1 MKTLMILIMIAGSG
15 QAFAFDK
22 EDTRID
28 LHEALLASNKDY
40 NDHKK
45 QSLDQENGRIDS
57 WAERTI
63 KSVVITNDIQVEDRN
78 FQVNDQN
85 L

>member
-1 MKTLMILIMIAGSG
+1 MKTLMILLMIAGSS

-28 LHEALLASNKDY
+28 LHEALSASNKDY

-78 FQVNDQN
+78 FQVND
-85 L
+85 